1 MASRAMSH
9 SSPSFQ
15 LLDSH
20 HDSRADQVGSLRTL
34 FVLLIVTLIVLG
46 MVIGITLFRLI
57 RLHYFD
63 WTPGLIVLSNALG
76 AFVLARIIYRQ
87 LPR

>member
-1 MASRAMSH
+1 MSH

-15 LLDSH
+15 LLDSNQG
-20 HDSRADQVGSLRTL
+20 SRADQDYSPRTI
-34 FVLLIVTLIVLG
+34 FVLLIVSLIALG
-46 MVIGITLFRLI
+46 MVAGIELFRVV

-63 WTPGLIVLSNALG
+63 WTPGLIILSNALA
-76 AFVLARIIYRQ
+76 AFVLARIIYRH